1 MKVARKLLKLKI
13 KMQICIARAFS
24 KLKNLHFS
32 LDNRSKAFGLKI
44 GEFKN
49 VAKRL
54 KITQESYSLSQKLA
68 EIFLFVRVTIS
79 SSKTP

>member
-24 KLKNLHFS
+24 KVQNLHFS